1 MAKIIYNEK
10 DVSFDFFWHQGEF
23 YDIIQR
29 VLDKTKKKE
38 LSILSSNFGS
48 SIILDRRFR
57 MIISQESEDRDLV
70 TVFFNSVEES
80 VRIEFCINM
89 QDKFNDGKFLFSII
103 PDRIEIES
111 NGDDDKEATISLL
124 CKEGE
129 FLISLI
135 PD

>member
-29 VLDKTKKKE
+29 VLGRTKKKE

-48 SIILDRRFR
+48 GIILDRRFR
-57 MIISQESEDRDLV
+57 MIISQESLV
-70 TVFFNSVEES
+70 TVFFNPIEEF
-80 VRIEFCINM
+80 VRMEFCINIP
-89 QDKFNDGKFLFSII
+89 DKFSDGKFLFSII

-111 NGDDDKEATISLL
+111 NVNDKDATISLL

>member
-29 VLDKTKKKE
+29 VLGRTKKKE

-48 SIILDRRFR
+48 GIILDRRFR
-57 MIISQESEDRDLV
+57 MIISQESLV
-70 TVFFNSVEES
+70 TVFFNPIEEF
-80 VRIEFCINM
+80 VRMEFCINIP
-89 QDKFNDGKFLFSII
+89 DKFSDGKFLFSII

-111 NGDDDKEATISLL
+111 NGVNDKEATILLL

>member
-23 YDIIQR
+23 DGIIQK
-29 VLDKTKKKE
+29 VLGRTKKKE

-48 SIILDRRFR
+48 GIILDRRFR
-57 MIISQESEDRDLV
+57 MIISQESEDCDLV
-70 TVFFNSVEES
+70 TVFFNPIEES
-80 VRIEFCINM
+80 VRIEFCINIP
-89 QDKFNDGKFLFSII
+89 DKFSDGKFLFSII

-111 NGDDDKEATISLL
+111 NGVNDKEATILLL